1 MRKRDIRVE
10 VRFTKEEY
18 AAFMKNVKK
27 TGLNRESY
35 LRSIAANCVPRE
47 LPSFD
52 FFNMTKELHAIGN
65 NIHQITA
72 RANATGFFMVNELR
86 DNMKALFDAI
96 DRIEAGVL
104 EPDQH
109 NGND

>member
-35 LRSIAANCVPRE
+35 LRSIAANYVPRE